1 MTDKIDAAL
10 LAKAFV
16 GMDKGAAMA
25 RGTIV
30 RLLDGDMDKA
40 EALAREHGLQ
50 NFSDYAHKGR
60 ALTGESKA
68 LAAPSKLNEDATD
81 SNPWVPDIKNAKGEP
96 DWSPQARRAQ
106 AEKCR
111 AMGVEFASRLAA
123 SAAKQSGLSIWLGA
137 PRPGAPDL
145 TPRHG
150 NKDTR
155 TQANFMEPTK

>member
-16 GMDKGAAMA
+16 GMDKGAATA

-68 LAAPSKLNEDATD
+68 LAMTSKLQEDVAGT
-81 SNPWVPDIKNAKGEP
+81 NPWKPDTTDAKGRP
-96 DWSPQARRAQ
+96 DWSPAARKAQ
-106 AEKCR
+106 ADKTRE
-111 AMGVEFASRLAA
+111 MGVEFASRLAA
-123 SAAKQSGLSIWLGA
+123 SAGTFLGS
-137 PRPGAPDL
+137 PRPGAKDL
-145 TPRHG
+145 TPRYG
-150 NKDTR
+150 VKDQR
-155 TQANFMEPTK
+155 TQPNLMESK